1 MACARSADDP
11 SVTTGAAWRAESV
24 AIGIVAGQRSEVTH
38 SVTPSMRR
46 GAHRRPA
53 RLRTHAGNQ
62 VAFATLT

>member
-1 MACARSADDP
+1 
-11 SVTTGAAWRAESV
+11 
-24 AIGIVAGQRSEVTH
+24 VTH